1 MPPTLPPPP
10 PPLPAFVAAAAGGL
24 QRGRALSFDTLEHFC
39 AELGKPFPSPPL
51 AFPGEDEGVKAML
64 GDEAAQKESRAGAV
78 RADGHGAGRGGM
90 APSAGGL
97 CPVPSWREKVV

>member
-1 MPPTLPPPP
+1 M
-10 PPLPAFVAAAAGGL
+10 
-24 QRGRALSFDTLEHFC
+24 RER
-39 AELGKPFPSPPL
+39 
-51 AFPGEDEGVKAML
+51 GVKAML

>member
-1 MPPTLPPPP
+1 MQSWGNLSLPH
-10 PPLPAFVAAAAGGL
+10 
-24 QRGRALSFDTLEHFC
+24 LSRFLVRMRER
-39 AELGKPFPSPPL
+39 
-51 AFPGEDEGVKAML
+51 GVKAML